1 VFYPVEERTISEYW
15 RDVRQGA
22 RVQDW
27 RWPIQTS
34 ATQPQARQYSPEG
47 SHPKAPMR
55 RKVNRACERE
65 GALGY
70 CAPCQGHAI
79 ACGTRLA
86 LALWGDSDGMLFY
99 GIGH

>member
-1 VFYPVEERTISEYW
+1 MGWIVSYPIEEHTISEFW

-27 RWPIQTS
+27 LWPIQTS

-47 SHPKAPMR
+47 SHPKAPMLR
-55 RKVNRACERE
+55 
-65 GALGY
+65 
-70 CAPCQGHAI
+70 CAPCQGRAI

-86 LALWGDSDGMLFY
+86 LALWGGSDGMLFY